1 MTEPWPAP
9 MGDEE
14 NSRAERSLEVGEEL
28 VEALD
33 RRGKSLLRGRDALG
47 GTLHASLELHR
58 GLELHQILQRP
69 SSSQA
74 QNLAAIIRRSSTMR
88 TAACADF

>member
-58 GLELHQILQRP
+58 GLKSGTESCCHHTTVFNYAHCCLCRFLMCALGH
-69 SSSQA
+69 
-74 QNLAAIIRRSSTMR
+74 LA
-88 TAACADF
+88 